1 MIALLQDRRKTS
13 AAAIGCVLTLLAGV
27 GPTVARAQ
35 QPVAPP
41 ANAAEPGWYGYI
53 PGQGWVSYAP
63 SSSPSTVTSPPA
75 PAPATPTAPVP
86 PGWLGYSPATGWVG
100 YAPASAPI
108 VPAVTRAT
116 TRIYPPGP
124 ARRRSANLAVNHI
137 APRLAYA
144 IPAYREYGT
153 GRDVPLAKPWLP
165 PSP

>member
-1 MIALLQDRRKTS
+1 MNTRLQERSKTS

-35 QPVAPP
+35 QPAPP
-41 ANAAEPGWYGYI
+41 PASTAQPGWYGYI

-63 SSSPSTVTSPPA
+63 SSSPATVTSPPA
-75 PAPATPTAPVP
+75 PATPAAPVP
-86 PGWLGYSPATGWVG
+86 PGWLAYSPATGWVG

-108 VPAVTRAT
+108 VPAVTPPLARV
-116 TRIYPPGP
+116 YPPGP
-124 ARRRSANLAVNHI
+124 ARRRAANLAVNHI